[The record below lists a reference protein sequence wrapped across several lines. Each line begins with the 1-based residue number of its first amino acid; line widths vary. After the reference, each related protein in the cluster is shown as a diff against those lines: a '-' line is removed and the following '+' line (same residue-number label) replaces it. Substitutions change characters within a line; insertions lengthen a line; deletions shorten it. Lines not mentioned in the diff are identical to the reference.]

1 MIPRSV
7 LILAL
12 CPLAFSSALG
22 ALRAD
27 ATTPARKDAGNP
39 EPPKY
44 AVATKQPREAMGK
57 EKALLNR
64 LVTELQHSSRSFV
77 YLRSIGFTETDE
89 EFDRLIATNN
99 RMFKQTRIVR
109 RDERGSRKIP
119 GWPGITL
126 KEEYKAQRH

>member
-1 MIPRSV
+1 M
-7 LILAL
+7 ANKQTHD
-12 CPLAFSSALG
+12 ALG
-22 ALRAD
+22 
-27 ATTPARKDAGNP
+27 KD
-39 EPPKY
+39 
-44 AVATKQPREAMGK
+44 
-57 EKALLNR
+57 KALLNR
-64 LVTELQHSSRSFV
+64 LVTELQRSPRSFI

-109 RDERGSRKIP
+109 RDEQGNRKIP